1 MAPGARDRF
10 KFPKA
15 SRLTRTV
22 EFALVKK
29 DGKSWIGRHVT
40 LGILHRAGAGAARL
54 GIITTRR
61 LGDAVIRNRVRR
73 RLREI
78 FRLNQHRLISGIW
91 IVTVARVSAAEA
103 TFHQL
108 ERDWLRLADRASI
121 LAPNPLDR
129 ADNQI

>member
-1 MAPGARDRF
+1 MTAGRRERF

-15 SRLTRTV
+15 SRLTRTA

-29 DGKSWIGRHVT
+29 DGKSWTGKHLT
-40 LGILHRAGAGAARL
+40 LGILFRASEQAARL
-54 GIITTRR
+54 GIVTTRR
-61 LGDAVIRNRVRR
+61 IGHAVVRNRVRR

-78 FRLNQHRLISGIW
+78 FRLNQHRLNSGVW
-91 IVTVARVSAAEA
+91 IVTVARVSAARA

-121 LAPNPLDR
+121 LAPISHNR
-129 ADNQI
+129 ADN

>member
-1 MAPGARDRF
+1 MAPGSRERF

-15 SRLTRTV
+15 SRLTRTA

-29 DGKSWIGRHVT
+29 NGQAWTGQHIT
-40 LGILHRAGAGAARL
+40 LGILYRAGESTARV

-61 LGDAVIRNRVRR
+61 IGQAVVRNRVRR

-78 FRLNQHRLISGIW
+78 FRLNQYRLITGIW

-103 TFHQL
+103 TFRQL
-108 ERDWLRLADRASI
+108 ERDWLRLAGRASI
-121 LAPNPLDR
+121 LAPASHGQVDKQP
-129 ADNQI
+129 

>member
-1 MAPGARDRF
+1 MTAGRRERF

-15 SRLTRTV
+15 SRLTRTA

-29 DGKSWIGRHVT
+29 DGKSWTGKHLT
-40 LGILHRAGAGAARL
+40 LGILFRASERAARL
-54 GIITTRR
+54 GIVTTRR
-61 LGDAVIRNRVRR
+61 IGHAVVRNRVRR

-78 FRLNQHRLISGIW
+78 FRLNQHRLNSGVW
-91 IVTVARVSAAEA
+91 IVTVARVSAARA

-121 LAPNPLDR
+121 LAPISHNR
-129 ADNQI
+129 ADN

>member
-1 MAPGARDRF
+1 MAPERRERF
-10 KFPKA
+10 RFPKA
-15 SRLTRTV
+15 SRLTRTA

-40 LGILHRAGAGAARL
+40 LGILQRAGESATRL

-61 LGDAVIRNRVRR
+61 IGQAVVRNRVRR

-78 FRLNQHRLISGIW
+78 FRLNQHRLISGVW
-91 IVTVARVSAAEA
+91 IVTIARVSATEA

-108 ERDWLRLADRASI
+108 ERDWLRLAGRASI
-121 LAPNPLDR
+121 LGPVSHDQVE
-129 ADNQI
+129 NQL

>member
-1 MAPGARDRF
+1 MAPERRERF
-10 KFPKA
+10 RFPKA
-15 SRLTRTV
+15 SRLTRTA

-29 DGKSWIGRHVT
+29 DGKSWTGRHLT
-40 LGILHRAGAGAARL
+40 LGILHRAGESAVRL

-61 LGDAVIRNRVRR
+61 IGHAVVRNRVRR
-73 RLREI
+73 RLREV
-78 FRLNQHRLISGIW
+78 FRLNQRRLISGIW

-121 LAPNPLDR
+121 LAPVSHDP
-129 ADNQI
+129 ADNQF

>member
-1 MAPGARDRF
+1 MALGRRERF

-15 SRLTRTV
+15 SRLTRTA

-29 DGKSWIGRHVT
+29 DGKSWTGRHLT
-40 LGILHRAGAGAARL
+40 LGILHEAGESAARL

-61 LGDAVIRNRVRR
+61 IGHAVIRNRVRR

-91 IVTVARVSAAEA
+91 IVTIARVSAAKA
-103 TFHQL
+103 TFGQL
-108 ERDWLRLADRASI
+108 ERDWLRLATRASI
-121 LAPNPLDR
+121 LAPVSHDQ
-129 ADNQI
+129 ADNRL

>member
-1 MAPGARDRF
+1 MAPASREHY

-15 SRLTRTV
+15 SRLTRTA

-29 DGKSWIGRHVT
+29 DGKAWAGRHVT
-40 LGILHRAGAGAARL
+40 LGVLRRAGESAARL

-61 LGDAVIRNRVRR
+61 IGRAVIRNRVRR

-78 FRLNQHRLISGIW
+78 FRLNQHQLVTGIW
-91 IVTVARVSAAEA
+91 IVAIARASAADA

-108 ERDWLRLADRASI
+108 ERDWLRLAGRASI
-121 LAPNPLDR
+121 LAR
-129 ADNQI
+129 ASHDQVDNQL

>member
-1 MAPGARDRF
+1 MAPERRERF
-10 KFPKA
+10 RFPKA
-15 SRLTRTV
+15 SRLTRTA

-40 LGILHRAGAGAARL
+40 LGILHRTGENATRL

-61 LGDAVIRNRVRR
+61 IGQAVVRNRIRR

-78 FRLNQHRLISGIW
+78 FRLNQHRLISGVW
-91 IVTVARVSAAEA
+91 IVTIARVSATGA

-108 ERDWLRLADRASI
+108 ERDWLRLAGRASI
-121 LAPNPLDR
+121 LAPVSHDQVE
-129 ADNQI
+129 NQL

>member
-1 MAPGARDRF
+1 MAPERRERF
-10 KFPKA
+10 RFPKA
-15 SRLTRTV
+15 SRLTRTA

-40 LGILHRAGAGAARL
+40 LGILHRAGESATRL

-61 LGDAVIRNRVRR
+61 IGQAVVRNRVRR

-78 FRLNQHRLISGIW
+78 FRLNQHRLISGVW
-91 IVTVARVSAAEA
+91 IVTIARVSATEA

-108 ERDWLRLADRASI
+108 ERDWLRLAGRASI
-121 LAPNPLDR
+121 LGPVSHDQVE
-129 ADNQI
+129 NQL

>member
-1 MAPGARDRF
+1 MAPGSRERF

-15 SRLTRTV
+15 SRLTRTA

-29 DGKSWIGRHVT
+29 DGKAWTGRHIT
-40 LGILHRAGAGAARL
+40 LGILYRAGESTVRL

-61 LGDAVIRNRVRR
+61 IGQAVVRNQVRR

-78 FRLNQHRLISGIW
+78 FRLNQHRLITGIW
-91 IVTVARVSAAEA
+91 IVTIARVSAAGA

-108 ERDWLRLADRASI
+108 ERDWLRLAGRASI
-121 LAPNPLDR
+121 LAP
-129 ADNQI
+129 ASHGQIDEQP

>member
-1 MAPGARDRF
+1 MAPERRERL

-15 SRLTRTV
+15 SRLTRTA

-29 DGKSWIGRHVT
+29 DGKSWTGRHVT
-40 LGILHRAGAGAARL
+40 LGILDRAGESATRL

-61 LGDAVIRNRVRR
+61 IGQAVVRNRVRR

-78 FRLNQHRLISGIW
+78 FRLNQHRLMSGIW
-91 IVTVARVSAAEA
+91 IVTIARVSAAEA

-108 ERDWLRLADRASI
+108 ERDWLRLAGRASI
-121 LAPNPLDR
+121 LAPVSHDQVDHQL
-129 ADNQI
+129 